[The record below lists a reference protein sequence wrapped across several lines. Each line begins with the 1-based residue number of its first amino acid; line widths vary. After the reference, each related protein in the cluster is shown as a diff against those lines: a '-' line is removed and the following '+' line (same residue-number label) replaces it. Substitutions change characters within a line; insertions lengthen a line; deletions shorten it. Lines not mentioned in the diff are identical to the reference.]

1 MSMEKV
7 VVEGHKRNVRNVCCA
22 RVKVECACVAELYT
36 FCLSP
41 EITWIGEMEDVKS

>member
-1 MSMEKV
+1 MLMEKA
-7 VVEGHKRNVRNVCCA
+7 VVEGQKECKKVCCA
-22 RVKVECACVAELYT
+22 SVKVQCACVAELYT